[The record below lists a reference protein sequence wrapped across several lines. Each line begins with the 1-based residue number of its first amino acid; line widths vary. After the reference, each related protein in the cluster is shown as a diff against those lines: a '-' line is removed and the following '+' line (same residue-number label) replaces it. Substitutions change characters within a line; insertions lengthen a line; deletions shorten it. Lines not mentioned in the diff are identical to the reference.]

1 MDSTAG
7 LRNLLERGDQSRRVA
22 VAVVTEQR
30 HFGNC
35 CGSSPGS

>member
-22 VAVVTEQR
+22 VAVVTLLVVKNQV
-30 HFGNC
+30 FSG
-35 CGSSPGS
+35 